1 MLLVT
6 PAVALL
12 PWVSYPSIS
21 PDPLPGPGSGLAT
34 PPSISGL
41 GVWIGCT
48 RSTTLSPK
56 SAACGGPAS
65 PKRPSCLGSCP
76 RASTPPLFPAQAWV

>member
-12 PWVSYPSIS
+12 LWVSPPSIS
-21 PDPLPGPGSGLAT
+21 PDPLPCPGSVLAT

-41 GVWIGCT
+41 GVLIGCT
-48 RSTTLSPK
+48 SLTTLSPK
-56 SAACGGPAS
+56 SAARGGPAS
-65 PKRPSCLGSCP
+65 PKRPSCWGSRP
-76 RASTPPLFPAQAWV
+76 RASTPPHFPTQARV

>member
-34 PPSISGL
+34 APSISGQ

-56 SAACGGPAS
+56 RAERVGPAS
-65 PKRPSCLGSCP
+65 PLQPSE
-76 RASTPPLFPAQAWV
+76 WE